1 MKKVALL
8 IFILVLAFSLVA
20 CQSRVI
26 DDIVDDVDDNNDEA
40 IDDNNGEDNNGE
52 DSNGIDDD
60 NDIDNGD
67 NGDEINDDYHF
78 LDDAQTDIGGI
89 FYVDKLEQYT
99 ALEISDR
106 ILDIANEYDLRF
118 YKTTDD
124 NVQLQIILNE
134 EKIFDTGLK
143 KYDKSIDINELE
155 DYETDEGHMIISGFR
170 YYEQEHPV
178 FTKVFEIEV
187 EIIYYNND

>member
-26 DDIVDDVDDNNDEA
+26 DDIEDNVDDNNDEA
-40 IDDNNGEDNNGE
+40 IDDNNGEDNNG
-52 DSNGIDDD
+52 IDDD

-67 NGDEINDDYHF
+67 NGDEIDDDYHF

-89 FYVDKLEQYT
+89 FYVNKSEQYT
-99 ALEISDR
+99 ALEIGDR
-106 ILDIANEYDLRF
+106 VLDIANKYDLRF

-143 KYDKSIDINELE
+143 VDFKSIDINELE

-170 YYEQEHPV
+170 HYEQEHPV